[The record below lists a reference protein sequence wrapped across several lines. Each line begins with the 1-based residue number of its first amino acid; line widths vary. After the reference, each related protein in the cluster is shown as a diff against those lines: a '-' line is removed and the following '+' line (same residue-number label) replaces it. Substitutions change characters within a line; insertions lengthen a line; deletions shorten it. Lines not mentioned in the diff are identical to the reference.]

1 MADAKKGRARK
12 SGLPPRTPMHIGE
25 RRVEEVLIKGHQF
38 TEHQLE
44 QFLVK
49 GALES

>member
-12 SGLPPRTPMHIGE
+12 SGLPPGTPMHIGE
-25 RRVEEVLIKGHQF
+25 RRVEEVLIKVHQF